1 MICKQQP
8 ALGFVIYGSNP
19 YKRLKMKQWQQRLGI
34 GQAVVI
40 NNKPGDKQEDEVAGD
55 NSHFEF
61 SAYQQLSRLLPGDG
75 PFILV
80 NDTLFK
86 NHWEWAWARLCRIA
100 LRRLSAGEN
109 TLWGDVRI
117 EGGHIPERPN
127 TYLASW
133 IFVVPNRMVLSKL
146 EDKLAALLLQEQ
158 PPPSMAYQQYLDNWL
173 YPKVWYKGWHGKRT
187 EADNQ
192 RKLRSVK
199 LEHAL
204 SRQLPAAQI
213 QIRSL
218 GHFLPALYKMIR
230 LADRLITRTLALHH
244 RT

>member
-1 MICKQQP
+1 MISKQQP

-19 YKRLKMKQWQQRLGI
+19 DKRKWIKRWQQKLGV
-34 GQAVVI
+34 GHLVVI
-40 NNKPGDKQEDEVAGD
+40 NNNLTTRMDDELTGD
-55 NSHFEF
+55 NSNYEF
-61 SAYQQLSRLLPGDG
+61 SAYQQLCRLLPGEG

-100 LRRLSAGEN
+100 LRRLSCSEM

-133 IFVVPNRMVLSKL
+133 IFVVPNRLVFSKL
-146 EDKLAALLLQEQ
+146 ADTLATLCSQEL
-158 PPPSMAYQQYLDNWL
+158 PPPGADYQRYLENWL
-173 YPKVWYKGWHGKRT
+173 FPKVWYKGWHGKRS

-192 RKLRSVK
+192 RKLRSVR

-204 SRQLPAAQI
+204 SKQLPTAQI

-218 GHFLPALYKMIR
+218 GHFHPALYKLIR
-230 LADRLITRTLALHH
+230 LTDRLITRTLAL
-244 RT
+244 RNK